1 MRRLLGFGWLM
12 LAQVATAS
20 VVFASEEGGSHAAP
34 GAPMDFVGDLAIW
47 SLVTFVVYLIVLKK
61 AAWGPLIQGLDQRES
76 KMKQQIADAEAA
88 RAKAEQMLADH
99 AKKLEAVQDEVKA
112 ILAEARKDAEHTKT
126 EIVAAANKEA
136 EATRKRA
143 IEDIERARDVA
154 MKELFDFVSGNVIGA
169 TEHVLGRA
177 LSSDDQNRLV
187 QDALNQMGSKT

>member
-1 MRRLLGFGWLM
+1 
-12 LAQVATAS
+12 
-20 VVFASEEGGSHAAP
+20 
-34 GAPMDFVGDLAIW
+34 
-47 SLVTFVVYLIVLKK
+47 
-61 AAWGPLIQGLDQRES
+61 
-76 KMKQQIADAEAA
+76 
-88 RAKAEQMLADH
+88 MLADH